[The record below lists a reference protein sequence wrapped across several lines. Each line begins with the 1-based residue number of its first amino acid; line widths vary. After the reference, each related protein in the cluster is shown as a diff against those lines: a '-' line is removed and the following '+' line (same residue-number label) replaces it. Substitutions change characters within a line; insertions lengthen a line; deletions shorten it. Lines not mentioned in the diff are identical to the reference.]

1 MICKFATK
9 GMGVVLTITL
19 LTGCWDSREINDL
32 SLITAAAVDTGKDK
46 KFAVT
51 FQWFNPTASSNG
63 KGAAPSQTPVSSYTL
78 EGNSITE
85 AESELTKLSA
95 RIPNYSHLQVFVIGN
110 ELAKN
115 GIKEVLDRFGKE
127 AQLRRSKYLLVAEKK
142 GKDILSSQ
150 TLFEMPS
157 ADLREILEMT
167 NQTSNFV
174 VVDYNDFMEMYLDP
188 DQLSYLPIVHA
199 ISSKGLEGAMTDKDK
214 RLLEIEGMAFFENDH
229 MIAHLN
235 GDETRAWLFTQD
247 KISKQTYI
255 QITGSEQNTVVFRSL
270 SQSSKLNFD
279 LSSDPIR
286 VSFNIR
292 TAGVVTETSGTKDLS
307 QPSNL
312 RKVEEQLEATIKN
325 QIEKL
330 IRKSQQKKID
340 ILYVGRKIR
349 SHHPDKWYE
358 LANNWDDFYSSAQF
372 RVEVNVDIKNTGRLK
387 KL

>member
-1 MICKFATK
+1 MTCKFAIK
-9 GMGVVLTITL
+9 GMGVVLTIVL
-19 LTGCWDSREINDL
+19 VTGCWDSREINDL
-32 SLITAAAVDTGKDK
+32 SLITSAAVDTGKDK

-63 KGAAPSQTPVSSYTL
+63 KGTTPSQTPVSSYTL

-110 ELAKN
+110 ELAKK

-157 ADLREILEMT
+157 ADLRKILEMT
-167 NQTSNFV
+167 NQTSNYY

-199 ISSKGLEGAMTDKDK
+199 ISSKGLEGAKTNKEK
-214 RLLEIEGMAFFENDH
+214 RLLEIEGMAFFKKDH
-229 MIAHLN
+229 MIARLN
-235 GDETRAWLFTQD
+235 GDETRAWLLAQG
-247 KISKQTYI
+247 KITKRTYI
-255 QITGSEQNTVVFRSL
+255 QMTESDQNTVVFQSL
-270 SQSSKLNFD
+270 SQSRKLNMD
-279 LSSDPIR
+279 ISSNPIS
-286 VSFNIR
+286 VTLHIR
-292 TAGVVTETSGTKDLS
+292 TSGVVTETSGSKDLS
-307 QPSNL
+307 QPKNL
-312 RKVEEQLEATIKN
+312 QKVEEQLEATIKN

-330 IRKSQQKKID
+330 IRKSQQRKID
-340 ILYVGRKIR
+340 ILLLGREIR
-349 SHHPDKWYE
+349 SYHPDKWND
-358 LANNWDDFYSSAQF
+358 LSNNWSDYYSSAKFQ
-372 RVEVNVDIKNTGRLK
+372 VEVNVDIKNTGRLK
-387 KL
+387 K